1 MQFITVRDLRTN
13 PASIWRRLTEEHEL
27 IITNNGKPIALLT
40 PISDS
45 DLEDT
50 LKNIRRAQAQHALST
65 LQKAA
70 LKDGRSQLGDDV
82 IQQEINLARKE
93 RHEGRA

>member
-13 PASIWRRLTEEHEL
+13 PASVWRRLPEEHEL

-40 PISDS
+40 PISDT

-50 LKNIRRAQAQHALST
+50 LKNIRRARAQHALSV

-70 LKDGRSQLGDDV
+70 LKDSRGKLGDDV
-82 IQQEINLARKE
+82 IQEEVRLARKE